1 MHPLLKFLKFDS
13 PIHSLREV
21 TGSHT
26 SLLHNMFV
34 SLESCE
40 ALKST
45 KLNLH
50 LQGLGFVLLPNKNP
64 SLPAGKKLEVIS
76 VLLYEW

>member
-1 MHPLLKFLKFDS
+1 MYTV
-13 PIHSLREV
+13 HSLREV
-21 TGSHT
+21 VGSHT

-34 SLESCE
+34 SVESGE

-45 KLNLH
+45 ESSLH
-50 LQGLGFVLLPNKNP
+50 LQGLGFVLLSNKNP
-64 SLPAGKKLEVIS
+64 SLPAGKKSEVIR